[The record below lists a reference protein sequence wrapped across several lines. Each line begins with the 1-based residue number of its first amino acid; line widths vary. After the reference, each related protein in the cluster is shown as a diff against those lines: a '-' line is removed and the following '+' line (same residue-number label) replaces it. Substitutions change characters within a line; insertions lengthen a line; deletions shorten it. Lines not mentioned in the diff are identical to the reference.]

1 MIIVILGYR
10 KGVPHMLKDIIYP
23 ALFVKHADED
33 GYAVIFPDILF
44 AVTSG
49 ETVEEAFEMG
59 TELLTM
65 LLYDEFAEGK
75 ELPQPSPHNSI
86 SYEKYCREVLEEE
99 PRPVAEWFTSFV
111 KTRFLAR
118 EFNEKVLRVNC
129 TMPSSLKYAA
139 ERAGLNFSQILQKG
153 LKDALAV
160 YEK

>member
-1 MIIVILGYR
+1 MIIVLLDYR
-10 KGVPHMLKDIIYP
+10 KGVPNMMKDIIYP
-23 ALFVKHADED
+23 AIFVKYEDEAM
-33 GYAVIFPDILF
+33 YSVIFPDIPY

-65 LLYDEFAEGK
+65 LLYDEFAEGN
-75 ELPQPSPHNSI
+75 ELPQPSPLNSI
-86 SYEKYCREVLEEE
+86 SYEKYCREVHEEE
-99 PRPVAEWFTSFV
+99 PRPDAEWFTSFV

-153 LKDALAV
+153 LKEALAV